1 MRAAKVAIL
10 AVCLWAGAVTV
21 SAVQAAGPHRGASR
35 GPNKNEAEG
44 RRHAR
49 KANQLA
55 DVNKCKAA
63 IPEYTKAIRLLKD
76 PTLLF
81 NRAECYRRTG
91 EAGKAIADYRKFLV
105 QLPAAPNRGQVENQI
120 AALEKKPARAVIAV
134 MPAAPAASP
143 PVARVAT
150 PKPAAEPPPPPPP
163 PAAPSLPSAPVAEES
178 PPAPPEEVPERE
190 RGPPSLPRAPP
201 PPEPA
206 PVETPGPMALVT
218 AKPAPGPDTR
228 SQSGSYWWIWVLGAV
243 VLAGAGAGTY
253 FALKQGGTD
262 IPPSTLGNY
271 KF

>member
-1 MRAAKVAIL
+1 MRAAKVAVL
-10 AVCLWAGAVTV
+10 VVCLCAGAGAVPV
-21 SAVQAAGPHRGASR
+21 HAARPGRGASR

-91 EAGKAIADYRKFLV
+91 EAAKAVADYRKFLA
-105 QLPAAPNRGQVENQI
+105 QLPAAPNRAQVEGQI
-120 AALEKKPARAVIAV
+120 GALEKRPNPVVAV
-134 MPAAPAASP
+134 AAPAVKLP
-143 PVARVAT
+143 PVAR
-150 PKPAAEPPPPPPP
+150 AAPPPRPVAVLPEPE
-163 PAAPSLPSAPVAEES
+163 PAPAPTPLPAPVAEERR
-178 PPAPPEEVPERE
+178 PAAPPEVPERE
-190 RGPPSLPRAPP
+190 VGPPSLP
-201 PPEPA
+201 PA
-206 PVETPGPMALVT
+206 PAPAESPGPMAMVT
-218 AKPAPGPDTR
+218 SNKTSSADTG
-228 SQSGSYWWIWVLGAV
+228 SQSGTSYWWIWVLGAV

-262 IPPSTLGNY
+262 IPPSMLGNY